1 MFTDLTRVFSLALRL
16 FLNVAIEKSLF
27 AVCSTFGS
35 YLALVSFLPFTL
47 MELFVG
53 ALQAFVFTLLAIMYL
68 AIAVN
73 HADEHAGSTHNVTT
87 IHN

>member
-1 MFTDLTRVFSLALRL
+1 MLFRSNNSVFAYL
-16 FLNVAIEKSLF
+16 
-27 AVCSTFGS
+27 GS
-35 YLALVSFLPFTL
+35 YLAPVSTLPFTL

-73 HADEHAGSTHNVTT
+73 HADEHAEEHA
-87 IHN
+87 